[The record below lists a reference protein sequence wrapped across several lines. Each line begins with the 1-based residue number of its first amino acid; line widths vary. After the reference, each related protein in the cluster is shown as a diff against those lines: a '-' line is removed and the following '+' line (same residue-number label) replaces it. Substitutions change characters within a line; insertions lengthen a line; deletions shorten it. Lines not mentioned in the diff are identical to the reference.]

1 MKHKLYTR
9 LLSLALAVGLV
20 IGMLPSAA
28 AVDAVG
34 GGAGQAITLANGESV
49 SFTLPVK
56 LYGDDGTDLSS
67 TKTVEI
73 SIQNGGTVS
82 LPGNYTNGIETISS
96 GDKTY
101 NYDYVAAGFNGE
113 SINQLQAGL
122 VSTNT
127 DDGVVIDS
135 GGGIGDS
142 WRILKYTTTYTYA
155 VWYGNKPNSATSAN
169 VIATR
174 SYTEEYKQRQKRF
187 IGWYNDG
194 DPYDYKTNPLQ
205 KQVDQKTIHFM
216 YDKDGT
222 LVPDK
227 ELTRDKIVTLND
239 DGTYDLTL
247 TVSGAAGSIT
257 NPQKMDVLVIF
268 DRSNS
273 MDDYNRLENVK
284 TAAKSLVNTLQG
296 NKAIDAR
303 YSIVTFSSK
312 NDSFNGNGTA
322 DDSWYHLG
330 WSEWKKTGSDR
341 NPSNNI
347 ADSIN
352 KISPWGGTNY
362 QAGIRKG
369 ITQLNSCRSGAQK
382 VVIFLTDG
390 LPTYRIGGGNGKDDD
405 SGKNISAA
413 VQEIKGMNADA
424 FYAIGVGNDFT
435 KPSSTPVQNLN
446 QLCNNVKAK
455 QTGLFTVGDNGSSS
469 DLEEIFQNIAG
480 DAVSILC
487 SNVTVTDTLSENVE
501 IVTGGSGTP
510 TSDDFTIT
518 VENQNGQQVATGK
531 GSVQVDG
538 VTITASYNEATRQI
552 VLDFP
557 DNYQLKK
564 GYTYKVTT
572 KIQATEAAYEAY
584 RNNGNSYPDTGDEGT
599 GTYAGQDGLYTNNKA
614 TVDYT
619 YNGKNYSAEYPM
631 PVIQL
636 KPGTLTITKQIT
648 GDLENA
654 DITALKNN
662 LTFTVNLNGEESSY
676 KLNEFTPGADN
687 TYSLTINGLSPVTD
701 YTVTENNATVTGYTL
716 QTTKENDTG
725 TVTKGGSATAKF
737 VNDYQNTKN
746 EYPVRFYLEGV
757 GSGVSDYPYS
767 DAWAK
772 LNSWLSGGF
781 ANVTTSDTPMTEFK
795 SLQGE
800 TGYDASVSGG
810 STTGGIAGHA
820 NVLTWLEKY
829 KVAPAIDVNDISA
842 VLNELVD
849 MYPAIANA
857 SVTSVGGKAYTVNEI
872 IKNPDDFQIVYTQ
885 ITQNHDQLI
894 EYYKGNGSLAA
905 GQDSYH
911 VHLSIRK
918 NPGDLTITKTFSG
931 VENLPDTFAIEVKDS
946 ANTLVDTLTLDDASY
961 DGNTYTWTLENLNE
975 DTYTVTET
983 GMNVEDM
990 SLSAT
995 MKVTDEDTTTPETVK
1010 ETTAKVK
1017 VADNKTSTVEIA
1029 NSYSAA
1035 DGTLNINKKVTEFAN
1050 NGKPV
1055 FDFKLTA
1062 QDGTVYYY
1070 HVDMTGT
1077 VVNTA
1082 KAATPDGGVT
1092 LPVGDYTIEELSNQ
1106 NYTLESVAGATANND
1121 GTYKVTITPNGTTTV
1136 TFTNNPKDTN
1146 IPTDGSATE
1155 NKVLDIKDGVIAW
1168 KPTPV
1173 EYGKDHNEN
1182 IHPDDE
1188 PAE

>member
-1 MKHKLYTR
+1 MKHKLYNR

-20 IGMLPSAA
+20 IGMLPCAA
-28 AVDAVG
+28 AVDTVG
-34 GGAGQAITLANGESV
+34 DAGQPVTLGNGGEV

-67 TKTVEI
+67 QKSINIVIEDGQTV
-73 SIQNGGTVS
+73 Q
-82 LPGNYTNGIETISS
+82 LPGEYTQGIETISS
-96 GDKTY
+96 GNKTY
-101 NYDYVAAGFNGE
+101 KFSYVADSMNGSAVSELKAGMLTETKTSTEGGGWRDDWKE
-113 SINQLQAGL
+113 
-122 VSTNT
+122 VTTTTTNT
-127 DDGVVIDS
+127 YI
-135 GGGIGDS
+135 
-142 WRILKYTTTYTYA
+142 
-155 VWYGNKPNSATSAN
+155 VWYGNKPTSTTASNIIASRSSSNSTTQRYERKWDWDWGWSDWYKVGN
-169 VIATR
+169 PTT
-174 SYTEEYKQRQKRF
+174 TE
-187 IGWYNDG
+187 
-194 DPYDYKTNPLQ
+194 TPLSTQ
-205 KQVDQKTIHFM
+205 SNKKTIHFM

-227 ELTRDKIVTLND
+227 ELTRDKIVTLNG

-257 NPQKMDVLVIF
+257 NPQKMDVLFIF

-273 MDDYNRLENVK
+273 MNNNSRLVNVK
-284 TAAKSLVNTLQG
+284 KAAKSLVTTLED
-296 NKAIDAR
+296 NEAIDAR

-312 NDSFNGNGTA
+312 NNSFDGNGTEN
-322 DDSWYHLG
+322 DSWYHLG
-330 WSEWKKTGSDR
+330 WTECKQTGTSW

-347 ADSIN
+347 ADSID
-352 KISPWGGTNY
+352 KISPSGGTNY

-390 LPTYRIGGGNGKDDD
+390 LPTYRIGGGNGSSD
-405 SGKNISAA
+405 SGSYNINAA
-413 VQEIKGMNADA
+413 VEEIKEMNADA

-469 DLEEIFQNIAG
+469 DLEKVFKDIAG

-487 SNVTVTDTLSENVE
+487 SDVTVTDTLSENVE

-518 VENQNGQQVATGK
+518 VENENGQTVKTGQ
-531 GSVQVDG
+531 GSVTVDG
-538 VTITASYNEATRQI
+538 VTITARYNEATRQI

-557 DNYQLKK
+557 DDYQLKK

-584 RNNGNSYPDTGDEGT
+584 RNNGNSYPDTGDQGT
-599 GTYAGQDGLYTNNKA
+599 GTHAGQAGLHTNNKA

-619 YNGKNYSAEYPM
+619 YNGKDYSAEYPM

-636 KPGTLTITKQIT
+636 DPGTLTITKQIT

-687 TYSLTINGLSPVTD
+687 TYSLTIKGLSPVTD

-757 GSGVSDYPYS
+757 GSDAPNYPFI
-767 DAWAK
+767 DDWAK
-772 LNSWLSGGF
+772 LDAVFSGGYVAIPS
-781 ANVTTSDTPMTEFK
+781 ANTCVYDDDLVIPNGTHQASDTITGNNAVAQWLTDNQATPNLTVSDIKTALE
-795 SLQGE
+795 SLVALGNLSENTVLE
-800 TGYDASVSGG
+800 T
-810 STTGGIAGHA
+810 
-820 NVLTWLEKY
+820 
-829 KVAPAIDVNDISA
+829 
-842 VLNELVD
+842 
-849 MYPAIANA
+849 
-857 SVTSVGGKAYTVNEI
+857 VGNTQYTVEDI
-872 IKNPDDFQIVYTQ
+872 LASPEDFELRYTQ
-885 ITQNHDQLI
+885 VAENTDVIQ
-894 EYYKGNGSLAA
+894 EYYKGNRNGMY
-905 GQDSYH
+905 QQSYH
-911 VHLSIRK
+911 VHLTVVRK
-918 NPGDLTITKTFSG
+918 PGDLTITKTFEG
-931 VENLPDTFAIEVKDS
+931 IDTPPTGFNIQVKDG
-946 ANTLVDTLTLDDASY
+946 NTVIETLTL
-961 DGNTYTWTLENLNE
+961 GNADSNQNGTYTWIITDIPEA
-975 DTYTVTET
+975 TYTIIENGT
-983 GMNVEDM
+983 D
-990 SLSAT
+990 
-995 MKVTDEDTTTPETVK
+995 VTDMVLHATFDGATTSTG
-1010 ETTAKVK
+1010 TTATIVVTGGVDKT
-1017 VADNKTSTVEIA
+1017 VAIT

-1035 DGTLNINKKVTEFAN
+1035 DGKLNINKVVTEFAN

-1077 VVNTA
+1077 AVNTE

-1121 GTYKVTITPNGTTTV
+1121 GTYKVTITPQGTTTV